1 MTPEALLQQTAKA
14 TGLELAT
21 VTAAVFQLFAELQ
34 AVMASNRSVHFPDF
48 GTFAR
53 VDGKAWFFPGPGLT
67 KACREAG
74 GVGRDWKMKRGRSV
88 QP

>member
-14 TGLELAT
+14 AGLELAT

-34 AVMASNRSVHFPDF
+34 AVMVANESVHFPDF

-53 VDGKAWFFPGPGLT
+53 VDGRPWFFPGPGLT
-67 KACREAG
+67 KACLGAG
-74 GVGRDWKMKRGRSV
+74 GVGKDWKRGRGRREEG
-88 QP
+88 